1 MCDIRLKVVTM
12 NFRNTFCAAL
22 MLLAGASSASDFGLH
37 LGSKHGILIPEGKAL
52 NDTNPGAYVRHQGY
66 TLGFFRNSWSD
77 VPFNGEAR
85 ERWSVHASRDFSY
98 QMTVDVE
105 ASLSVGAITGYPV
118 APVLPLVLPSVRFGK
133 DLGIRVS
140 YVPRVLSAQT
150 TDTLH
155 VSVET
160 RF

>member
-1 MCDIRLKVVTM
+1 M
-12 NFRNTFCAAL
+12 NFRNTFCMLAL
-22 MLLAGASSASDFGLH
+22 LGCAGSASASDFGLH
-37 LGSKHGILIPEGKAL
+37 LGSKHGIRMPEGKAL
-52 NDTNPGAYVRHQGY
+52 NDTNPGVYVRHQGY
-66 TLGFFRNSWSD
+66 TLGFFRNSWSG
-77 VPFNGEAR
+77 VSFNGEAR

-98 QMTVDVE
+98 QVAPDAE

-118 APVLPLVLPSVRFGK
+118 ALVLPLVLPSIRIGQVLGVRVIYIPK
-133 DLGIRVS
+133 I
-140 YVPRVLSAQT
+140 LSAQT

>member
-12 NFRNTFCAAL
+12 NIRNTFCAAL

-37 LGSKHGILIPEGKAL
+37 LGSKHGILMPEGKAL

-98 QMTVDVE
+98 QMTAEVE

-118 APVLPLVLPSVRFGK
+118 APALATSRGSCLLRQPTRSTSRLRPGFKRRS
-133 DLGIRVS
+133 
-140 YVPRVLSAQT
+140 
-150 TDTLH
+150 LH
-155 VSVET
+155 RSW
-160 RF
+160 